1 MGAPQ
6 QAQVLP
12 RGQEFP
18 RAHGGM
24 RALSPLDPHIVPLLL
39 PLDSSL
45 SLEIPA
51 LTPTA
56 ALSPKPYAQ
65 GCSPCSWAPVAP
77 ARRDVREREGGRERE
92 RERGRERERDRER
105 EREREREA
113 TGAWPVSNLLYDAT
127 TVGDHLRLLC
137 LLTTCLNKPNA
148 PCGTKLHLTSVTTC
162 TYSFWAAFGLDRGE
176 QGTHGRHGSA

>member
-1 MGAPQ
+1 MYVYIYIYIYIYGRPPAGPGV
-6 QAQVLP
+6 A

-24 RALSPLDPHIVPLLL
+24 RALRPLDPHIVPLLL

-77 ARRDVREREGGRERE
+77 ARRGREGEGEREGGRERE
-92 RERGRERERDRER
+92 RERK
-105 EREREREA
+105 REREA

-127 TVGDHLRLLC
+127 KVGGHLL
-137 LLTTCLNKPNA
+137 
-148 PCGTKLHLTSVTTC
+148 
-162 TYSFWAAFGLDRGE
+162 
-176 QGTHGRHGSA
+176 